1 MSTAAITNAQEID
14 LENMPL
20 EELRKLA
27 MQAEVDAPAP
37 LRDEAG
43 RFVSPQ
49 IDPDPDPAPQ
59 TFRREID
66 LGDGSGKQVFEADSA
81 DGLVD
86 KLAEAQR
93 NATIKIRELSKAA
106 KPVEPPKPV
115 KDTRTVEERLEAIE
129 RDREWTELTT
139 EWVNETPDFEAN
151 KTNGERMLKYMRLEG
166 IPNTKDGLQKAFAEL
181 VESGLLKPKVA
192 NQGAGDPADPGDDP
206 ADTSRIVKP
215 EVVAPAATVTPRKT
229 ASGLSN
235 RRGIAGRVAS
245 AATPTEEELETM
257 PMDKLRELAQQ
268 HYLNESD

>member
-20 EELRKLA
+20 EELRQLA
-27 MQAEVDAPAP
+27 IQATVDDDKKEFQA
-37 LRDEAG
+37 RDEQG
-43 RFVSPQ
+43 RFAVQ
-49 IDPDPDPAPQ
+49 QDPDIALQ
-59 TFRREID
+59 TFKRVID
-66 LGDGSGKQVFEADSA
+66 LGDGSGTQVFEADSA
-81 DGLVD
+81 DALAD
-86 KLAEAQR
+86 KLAEAQKH
-93 NATIKIRELSKAA
+93 ATIKIRELSKAV
-106 KPVEPPKPV
+106 KPAEPVKPI

-151 KTNGERMLKYMRLEG
+151 KQNGERMLKYMRLEG

-181 VESGLLKPKVA
+181 VESGLLKPKA
-192 NQGAGDPADPGDDP
+192 ATQDAGDPVETEETAPEE
-206 ADTSRIVKP
+206 RIAQPVAK
-215 EVVAPAATVTPRKT
+215 APAAPVPPRKT